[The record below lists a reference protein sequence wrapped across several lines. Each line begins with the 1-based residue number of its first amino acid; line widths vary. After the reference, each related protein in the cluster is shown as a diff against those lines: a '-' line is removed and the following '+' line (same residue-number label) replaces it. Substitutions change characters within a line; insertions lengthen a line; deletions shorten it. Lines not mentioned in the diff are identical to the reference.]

1 MYVIKISRHSPED
14 CPGFN
19 EKNKEIF
26 LKAKGKGGSLAAKHK
41 IKIVGSWVDMINHT
55 AYSIYDVPRMEDLMD
70 YLTEPEMMEV
80 ISFQTSELRLLK
92 TGKEV
97 AEMIK
102 G

>member
-1 MYVIKISRHSPED
+1 M
-14 CPGFN
+14 
-19 EKNKEIF
+19 
-26 LKAKGKGGSLAAKHK
+26 AAKHK
-41 IKIVGSWVDMINHT
+41 VKIVGSWVDMINHT

>member
-1 MYVIKISRHSPED
+1 MYVIKISKHSPED

-26 LKAKGKGGSLAAKHK
+26 LAAKAKGESLAAKHRV
-41 IKIVGSWVDMINHT
+41 KIVGAWVDMINHT
-55 AYSIYDVPRMEDLMD
+55 AYSIYDVPRLEDLLE
-70 YLTEPEMMEV
+70 YFTEPVMMEV
-80 ISFQTSELRLLK
+80 ISFQTSEIRILK

-97 AEMIK
+97 AEMI